1 MTMNGASA
9 LISTSVNGG
18 ETGQKVE
25 RTFNEMWNSVI
36 ASDPQTEDAVF
47 VVGLAWVILAACG
60 ALFSLKKGWKK
71 AGISLFF
78 AVIPGLFL
86 MFPQQTLLAFLGF
99 LGFIWEFIGRFV
111 EFVTNFNS

>member
-1 MTMNGASA
+1 MNGASA

-47 VVGLAWVILAACG
+47 VVGLAWVIRLLPVAH
-60 ALFSLKKGWKK
+60 FS
-71 AGISLFF
+71 A
-78 AVIPGLFL
+78 
-86 MFPQQTLLAFLGF
+86 
-99 LGFIWEFIGRFV
+99 
-111 EFVTNFNS
+111 